1 MNVGLINRMTLFYA
15 HEMRHAC
22 SFEVPGVAV
31 LWREPSLARWTAS
44 VGAWLVLTT
53 TDHGFPLKAV
63 RSLFVICA
71 AYTLAIVGVC
81 LRTLHI
87 RIITE

>member
-31 LWREPSLARWTAS
+31 LLREPSLARWTAS
-44 VGAWLVLTT
+44 DRAWLIASADGMPEIIELN
-53 TDHGFPLKAV
+53 L
-63 RSLFVICA
+63 S
-71 AYTLAIVGVC
+71 AIG
-81 LRTLHI
+81 
-87 RIITE
+87 

>member
-31 LWREPSLARWTAS
+31 LLRHRPIACWSGSDGTCSIFTIDTLILPTGSQHLNQIFLTRNYARS
-44 VGAWLVLTT
+44 Y
-53 TDHGFPLKAV
+53 
-63 RSLFVICA
+63 I
-71 AYTLAIVGVC
+71 
-81 LRTLHI
+81 
-87 RIITE
+87 